1 MGIPLMVQRRQIQ
14 LGTTGLWVPSLAS
27 LSGLG
32 IRCGM
37 SCGVGHRHGLD
48 LELLWLWYRLGGGGG
63 IRPGAWELACAWGVT
78 LKMERKSEVSRRK
91 W

>member
-32 IRCGM
+32 AWCCCELWCGSQTWLRSGVAVAVAVAG
-37 SCGVGHRHGLD
+37 SCSSD
-48 LELLWLWYRLGGGGG
+48 STPSLGTSMCLRGG
-63 IRPGAWELACAWGVT
+63 PKKKKKKKE
-78 LKMERKSEVSRRK
+78 K
-91 W
+91 